1 MNQIRLHHLA
11 EEPQAAQLMGT
22 SSSST
27 NPTKSADFE
36 GRRSISGLASDQARQ
51 ISQVKVYQI
60 RLLEPFPVDPN
71 LPVNSGSTRTCLDL
85 IRLRVNGI
93 PPTLSLFE
101 LIEA

>member
-27 NPTKSADFE
+27 NPTKSADSE
-36 GRRSISGLASDQARQ
+36 GRRSISGLGLPYQARQ
-51 ISQVKVYQI
+51 AQAKVYQI

-93 PPTLSLFE
+93 PPTLCLFE

>member
-36 GRRSISGLASDQARQ
+36 GRRSISGLASYQARQ
-51 ISQVKVYQI
+51 AQAKVYQI

-71 LPVNSGSTRTCLDL
+71 LPVNSRSTRTCLDL
-85 IRLRVNGI
+85 IRFRADGI

-101 LIEA
+101 LIKA

>member
-11 EEPQAAQLMGT
+11 EEPQAAQ
-22 SSSST
+22 
-27 NPTKSADFE
+27 A
-36 GRRSISGLASDQARQ
+36 
-51 ISQVKVYQI
+51 KVYQI

-85 IRLRVNGI
+85 IRFRADGI

>member
-36 GRRSISGLASDQARQ
+36 GRRSISGLGLPYQARQ
-51 ISQVKVYQI
+51 IPQVKVYQI
-60 RLLEPFPVDPN
+60 RLLEPFSVDPN
-71 LPVNSGSTRTCLDL
+71 LPHRRGTYLDL
-85 IRLRVNGI
+85 IRLRADGI
-93 PPTLSLFE
+93 PPTLRLFE

>member
-11 EEPQAAQLMGT
+11 EEPQVVQLMGT

-27 NPTKSADFE
+27 NPTRSADFE
-36 GRRSISGLASDQARQ
+36 GRRSISGLASYQARQ
-51 ISQVKVYQI
+51 AQAKVYQI

-71 LPVNSGSTRTCLDL
+71 LPHRRGTYLDL
-85 IRLRVNGI
+85 IRLRADGI